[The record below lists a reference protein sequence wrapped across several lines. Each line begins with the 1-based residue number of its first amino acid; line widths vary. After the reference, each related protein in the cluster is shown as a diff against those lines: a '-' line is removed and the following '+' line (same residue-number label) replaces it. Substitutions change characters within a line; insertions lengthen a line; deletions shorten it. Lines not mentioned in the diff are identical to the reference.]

1 MGRRKSGGV
10 IAKQSVWL
18 ESVILGSFPDPLQRL
33 LTLALTLEPEAQKS
47 KRGIGGRNEPAAH
60 HSRCYTQ
67 GLLTSRVVYSQ

>member
-18 ESVILGSFPDPLQRL
+18 ESVILGSFPDPL